1 MEHINQRCKC
11 RLSPNKYVS
20 LTVNKNVLV
29 LLILLVFILNCV
41 YALDSSVEA
50 SVLLPVPDN
59 SEEMGFADSISNAKS
74 GFAEVTVSVGS
85 DMSGKRKVSYQSTI
99 KLIVSAT

>member
-1 MEHINQRCKC
+1 M
-11 RLSPNKYVS
+11 
-20 LTVNKNVLV
+20 NKNVLV

-59 SEEMGFADSISNAKS
+59 SVEMGFADSISNAKS